1 MHELALSL
9 PCGSPSRAKVVL
21 RSLAPELGESVPKS
35 KVSGRVEGETL
46 IIIIESPELAALRA
60 ASNSYLR
67 WCDLAL
73 RTVGAAE
80 LGVRDEKE
88 D

>member
-1 MHELALSL
+1 MHEIVLRV
-9 PCGSPSRAKVVL
+9 PCGSSA
-21 RSLAPELGESVPKS
+21 RSKTILSALAPELGESVPKS
-35 KVSGRVEGETL
+35 RVSGGVEGETL

-60 ASNSYLR
+60 AANSYLR

-80 LGVRDEKE
+80 AGARDEKE